1 MGPGAAEG
9 AECPWWQEVAE
20 EMGDGQAP
28 RARRAWGTQ
37 SVSRRADS
45 CLPDSGESAGH
56 APGHVSCEIL
66 RDPWRAVSMVV
77 GMRAGER
84 WGQHRVAT
92 HPRGWILQS
101 RVRLREIQAQSRAP
115 CKVPQ
120 GLSSAEGKER
130 GTDQQ
135 LPPPT
140 PSVPGGREGHV
151 QAPRSEWAAGPWRVG
166 GVGEPGWGVRCC
178 LWLMFL
184 VLMTVSVTTRSSQRH
199 VRPLEDFNL

>member
-56 APGHVSCEIL
+56 APGHVACEIL

-77 GMRAGER
+77 GMCAGER

-140 PSVPGGREGHV
+140 PSVPGGWGAGFG
-151 QAPRSEWAAGPWRVG
+151 QGRSRAGPAQRVG
-166 GVGEPGWGVRCC
+166 RGSLARGGRGRAGLGRTLLPLAR
-178 LWLMFL
+178 
-184 VLMTVSVTTRSSQRH
+184 VSRVDDGIR
-199 VRPLEDFNL
+199 DD